1 MRCDNGPEYISA
13 ALSAWAE
20 ERGIRLEHIQPGK
33 PQQNAYVERYNR
45 TVRYEWLEQYLFE
58 TIAEVQD
65 FASRWLWTYNHERP
79 NMGLGGITPK
89 QKLALV
95 A

>member
-1 MRCDNGPEYISA
+1 MGIARNISG
-13 ALSAWAE
+13 LLKRAE
-20 ERGIRLEHIQPGK
+20 VSFGILGEDEICCGEPARRIGNE
-33 PQQNAYVERYNR
+33 
-45 TVRYEWLEQYLFE
+45 YLFE